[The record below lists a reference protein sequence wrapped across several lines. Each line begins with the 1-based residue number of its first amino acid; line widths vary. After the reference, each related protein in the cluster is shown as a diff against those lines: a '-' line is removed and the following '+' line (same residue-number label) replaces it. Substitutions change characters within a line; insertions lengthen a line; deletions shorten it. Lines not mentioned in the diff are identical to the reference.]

1 MLAYQVCEWT
11 RSAPAQSSTIA
22 RSTPSVRMAGLA
34 PSRDEG
40 SAYAVVPASERGAPK
55 QRTRASISGRTRS
68 ARTSSAT
75 CTPAPP

>member
-22 RSTPSVRMAGLA
+22 RSTPSVRIAGLA
-34 PSRDEG
+34 SASDEG
-40 SAYAVVPASERGAPK
+40 SAYAVVPGSERGAPK
-55 QRTRASISGRTRS
+55 QRTRASTSGSTRS